1 MYGVSGRFRSPD
13 EHFAVCPKSA
23 GRKTTEIH
31 GVEVDQSSSTIFG
44 HMVAG
49 NVRFFLMISFLYLS
63 SLMQDKFI
71 SCEAIGWIFYVF
83 LKRASVR
90 GWRPPLVTF
99 SENDQCRLNS
109 TTVQVVIAQ

>member
-1 MYGVSGRFRSPD
+1 MHIFRLLKLRCICWGSPD
-13 EHFAVCPKSA
+13 EHFAIGPKRS

-31 GVEVDQSSSTIFG
+31 GVEFDKSSSTIFS

-71 SCEAIGWIFYVF
+71 SSEMIG
-83 LKRASVR
+83 
-90 GWRPPLVTF
+90 
-99 SENDQCRLNS
+99 
-109 TTVQVVIAQ
+109 